1 MKITKL
7 EEQSIRLAV
16 CLARGGGQKTLAEL
30 SREEHLSEALVAK
43 IMGKLRRGGIVIASR
58 GRTGG
63 YELSDTPESVTVAAV
78 IRALGRPIFVG
89 CASDRGEGVNTC
101 PHISDCSLR
110 PIWEHLSVEVTH
122 TLDRITLSELL
133 NKERHIRERVREL
146 RVV

>member
-1 MKITKL
+1 MKITKI

-16 CLARGGGQKTLAEL
+16 CLARGGGQKTLSDL
-30 SREEHLSEALVAK
+30 SREEQLSEALVAK
-43 IMGKLRRGGIVIASR
+43 IMGKLRRGGVVLASR

-63 YELSDTPESVTVAAV
+63 YELADTPSNITVAAV
-78 IRALGRPIFVG
+78 IRALGRPIFEG
-89 CASDRGEGVNTC
+89 CASERGDGARTC

-110 PIWEHLSVEVTH
+110 PIWEHLSEEVTH

-133 NKERHIRERVREL
+133 KKERHIRDRVRAL

>member
-7 EEQSIRLAV
+7 EEHSIRLAV
-16 CLARGGGQKTLAEL
+16 CLARGGGQKTLADL
-30 SREEHLSEALVAK
+30 SGEEHLSLALVAK

-63 YELSDTPESVTVAAV
+63 YELADTPSSVTVAAV
-78 IRALGRPIFVG
+78 IRALGRPIFEG
-89 CASDRGEGVNTC
+89 CAGDQGGGAKTC

-110 PIWEHLSVEVTH
+110 PIWEHLSGEVTH
-122 TLDRITLSELL
+122 TLERITLSELL
-133 NKERHIRERVREL
+133 NKERHIRDKVRAL